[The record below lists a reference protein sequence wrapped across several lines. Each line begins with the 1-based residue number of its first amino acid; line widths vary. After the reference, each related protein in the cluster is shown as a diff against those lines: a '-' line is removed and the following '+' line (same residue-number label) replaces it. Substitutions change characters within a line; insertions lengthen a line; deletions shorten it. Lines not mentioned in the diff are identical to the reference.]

1 MVLVWAWDL
10 VASPLMLTNSTEEV
24 EEWATWAL
32 EVTSSGVVFVK
43 HLKKDTSEISG
54 LL

>member
-10 VASPLMLTNSTEEV
+10 VASPLMLTSSIEEEEEVV

-32 EVTSSGVVFVK
+32 EVTSSSVFVK
-43 HLKKDTSEISG
+43 P
-54 LL
+54 